1 MSIQQHLSEFDDVVR
16 ICLSDILGSPLG
28 DKEWHQATLSV
39 SAGGAGLRS
48 AQKHAPAAYVSS
60 VLSSTDLVCSICKSE
75 SVTHMPLMSAIELLN
90 GETNSEDTVESLNG
104 ATQKSL
110 SFKIDQRSSQL
121 FIDSLTNDRDKARFS
136 SVLLQ
141 HSGDFLNTIPSP
153 ILGLHLDKRE
163 FIFALK
169 FCLGMQLYS
178 QDGTCPSCLGLGDHA
193 LPQPEYRLLNTKN
206 YKIGP

>member
-1 MSIQQHLSEFDDVVR
+1 MISIR
-16 ICLSDILGSPLG
+16 
-28 DKEWHQATLSV
+28 
-39 SAGGAGLRS
+39 
-48 AQKHAPAAYVSS
+48 
-60 VLSSTDLVCSICKSE
+60 KSE
-75 SVTHMPLMSAIELLN
+75 TVTNTPLTSAIELLN

-153 ILGLHLDKRE
+153 IIGLHLNKR
-163 FIFALK
+163 
-169 FCLGMQLYS
+169 
-178 QDGTCPSCLGLGDHA
+178 
-193 LPQPEYRLLNTKN
+193 
-206 YKIGP
+206 